1 MKVEAV
7 RPRGH
12 KRVFASSIGY
22 ANCTELTQTFG
33 FTRQVVQSAIRLGVF
48 AYQMPFFFFF
58 SPPPPFFFKLHL
70 QGSKSA
76 LEFRSGS

>member
-58 SPPPPFFFKLHL
+58 FPPPPPFFF
-70 QGSKSA
+70 
-76 LEFRSGS
+76 